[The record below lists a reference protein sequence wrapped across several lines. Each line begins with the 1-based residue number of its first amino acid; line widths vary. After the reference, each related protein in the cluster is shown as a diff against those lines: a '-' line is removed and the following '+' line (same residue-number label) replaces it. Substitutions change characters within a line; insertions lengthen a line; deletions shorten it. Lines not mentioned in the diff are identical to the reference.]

1 MKTPSD
7 RTVRDEWLACLTTD
21 KEQAFRAAEARLEVS
36 YLMLSVTLDEAL
48 GLRRQQELA
57 SARAG
62 TRMCGALI
70 EKLAAR
76 LLESSRAL
84 ELHARHFGTHPVV
97 APLDPDTFRR
107 LESKRAAAWNAL
119 LHGVLFAG
127 RARWFHKLET
137 VQGIVQDSCAEFCA
151 AATELNA
158 GTTVDPAGEWGALE
172 AIHDDMNTCL
182 REMVVMIRCFL
193 RALPAEE
200 VPTFRQ
206 RLEPVGD
213 TESPA
218 RPVTLARATG

>member
-1 MKTPSD
+1 
-7 RTVRDEWLACLTTD
+7 VRDEWLARLTTD
-21 KEQAFRAAEARLEVS
+21 QEQVFRAAEARLEVS

-57 SARAG
+57 RARAQ
-62 TRMCGALI
+62 TRMCGALV
-70 EKLAAR
+70 EKLSLR
-76 LLESSRAL
+76 LLEASRAL
-84 ELHARHFGTHPVV
+84 ESHARHYGTHPVV

-107 LESKRAAAWNAL
+107 LESQRAAGWNAL

-137 VQGIVQDSCAEFCA
+137 LQRIVQDSCDEFCA
-151 AATELNA
+151 AAAELNA
-158 GTTVDPAGEWGALE
+158 GTTVDPAEEWGALE

-182 REMVVMIRCFL
+182 REMVVMIKCFL

-200 VPTFRQ
+200 VTPFRQ
-206 RLEPVGD
+206 RLETAGE

-218 RPVTLARATG
+218 RIATLLRATG